1 MYTCTFNYFGN
12 LTFIII
18 SFLHTYLFLT
28 DIILFEISNF
38 VDTFVESM
46 NQDDI
51 IFNSRYILESLASMD
66 PGFIFNLAHNNDNNI
81 TGIVWMTS
89 YMRDNFERFD
99 NYISIDIMYSSIRNA
114 KKFC

>member
-1 MYTCTFNYFGN
+1 M
-12 LTFIII
+12 FITDII
-18 SFLHTYLFLT
+18 SFA
-28 DIILFEISNF
+28 ISNF
-38 VDTFVESM
+38 GDTFVESM

-89 YMRDNFERFD
+89 YMRDNFEKFD

-114 KKFC
+114 KKIS